1 MADDRSRE
9 QPSSR
14 ARQGGAAR
22 PVPPRR
28 TTRPDEEA
36 PPSFAPGGQRPRP
49 SAAGSP
55 PVVVGAPRRPAQPT
69 GRPAQVPPA
78 RPPVPPQPA
87 AAPTTRGTGGR
98 TPVPPSGTAR
108 SSRPPAQVP
117 GPGQDAGTRPQG
129 ARPPVT
135 RPPVARPGARR
146 RRLRLAGIALLLL
159 LALAIAWP
167 VGLLIWANGRI
178 QHVAALSGTPD
189 TTPGT
194 TYLLAGSDVRG
205 EAGGLPVDGTEG
217 ARTDTVMVLHV
228 PTSGPSALISLP
240 RDTYV
245 DIPGYG
251 PNKLNA
257 AYAFGGPA
265 LLVQTVEGLTGLHI
279 DHYAEIGLGGVAQI
293 VDAVG
298 GVELCMDPAVNMV
311 TFPVNDPESGMVW
324 DGPGCRVV
332 AGPEALAFAR
342 MRKADHEGDI
352 GRGKRQQ
359 QLIASVASTVADPSL
374 VWQPTRQV
382 SLIRTG
388 LQAITV
394 SEGTDI
400 IDMGRLALAFRDATG
415 PEGIR
420 GTPPLASLDYRPG
433 NVGSTV
439 LIDEATA
446 PAFWEQIVAGSL
458 PPGPVGGVP
467 QG

>member
-1 MADDRSRE
+1 MTDRPGD
-9 QPSSR
+9 QPTSR
-14 ARQGGAAR
+14 ARQGGGAR

-28 TTRPDEEA
+28 TGSGDGAP

-49 SAAGSP
+49 SADKP
-55 PVVVGAPRRPAQPT
+55 PVVVGRPPQPARRPAPVPPAQRPAGAAAGSPARRT
-69 GRPAQVPPA
+69 GRPASVPPA
-78 RPPVPPQPA
+78 
-87 AAPTTRGTGGR
+87 GG
-98 TPVPPSGTAR
+98 AR
-108 SSRPPAQVP
+108 STRPPAQEP
-117 GPGQDAGTRPQG
+117 GPTTPATP
-129 ARPPVT
+129 ATP
-135 RPPVARPGARR
+135 ARPGGRR
-146 RRLRLAGIALLLL
+146 RRLRIAALAVLLLFAF
-159 LALAIAWP
+159 ALAWP
-167 VGLLIWANGRI
+167 IGLAIWANGRI

-189 TTPGT
+189 DTPGT

-228 PTSGPSALISLP
+228 PQSGPSALISLP

-257 AYAFGGPA
+257 AYTFGGAA
-265 LLVQTVEGLTGLHI
+265 LLVQTVEGLTGLHV
-279 DHYAEIGLGGVAQI
+279 DHYAEIGLAGVGSI

-311 TFPVNDPESGMVW
+311 TYPVNDPESGMVW
-324 DGPGCRVV
+324 DAPGCRVL
-332 AGPEALAFAR
+332 GSGDALAFAR
-342 MRKADHEGDI
+342 MRKSDHEGDI

-374 VWQPTRQV
+374 LWQPGRQV

-388 LQAITV
+388 LTALTV

-400 IDMGRLALAFRDATG
+400 VDMGRLALAFRDATG
-415 PEGIR
+415 PQGVR
-420 GTPPLASLDYRPG
+420 GTPPLASLDHRPG

-439 LIDEATA
+439 LLDEAAT
-446 PAFWEQIVAGSL
+446 PGFWRQIVEGSF
-458 PPGPVGGVP
+458 PPGSVVGGVP